1 MTHTQRCRLILN
13 VPLAAAL
20 LADSWRATDERRDPE
35 GDDTELPYKEG
46 GEKQE
51 KYLLKLCFS
60 PDAE

>member
-1 MTHTQRCRLILN
+1 M
-13 VPLAAAL
+13 
-20 LADSWRATDERRDPE
+20 S
-35 GDDTELPYKEG
+35 DDTELPYNEG